1 MDLSPAADAEPIQA
15 VWLQRL
21 GLADRAARTS
31 LRLLD
36 LHSGAPQVVWLGLR
50 VRARAR
56 VRARVRV
63 RVSYYLSLAL
73 ALTLTLTLTPADRA
87 PSGGARHA
95 ARARARPQ
103 PVARR
108 LVTAVGANPNPLT
121 LILTQP

>member
-63 RVSYYLSLAL
+63 TIDPWQHGYQ
-73 ALTLTLTLTPADRA
+73 
-87 PSGGARHA
+87 GGANGAIGLFAPFHRPSFPMSHVR
-95 ARARARPQ
+95 RAIVCAC
-103 PVARR
+103 
-108 LVTAVGANPNPLT
+108 LC
-121 LILTQP
+121 IF